1 MKSFKKMVSKRIEI
15 ANIDALTCTP
25 KLRHAIILKS
35 IALLPD
41 LVSFM
46 LCWKYSQALESI
58 YRFFV

>member
-1 MKSFKKMVSKRIEI
+1 MVSKRIEI

-25 KLRHAIILKS
+25 KLRHAIILMS